1 MPPDL
6 KPNTGGFF
14 NFTPMK
20 NKNKLL
26 PNTQL
31 YWLSQFGGWF
41 IYWLV
46 LSLVNIMLNGN
57 EENRSELWQEQMG
70 LTIFLVI
77 GLLTTHFYRLYV
89 KQRKWI
95 LLPVGKLIVRVVL
108 SVFLLSFIILFTY
121 TAVLRL
127 LNIFSQES
135 LTNELLFLRI
145 FINVSVIIGL
155 WIATYFS
162 VQYFRNYRKAQ
173 VQKLMQ
179 EAQIKEATLN
189 KLRSQL
195 NPHFIF
201 NSLNSIR
208 ALISEDPEKAR
219 GSITALS
226 NIFRKTLQL
235 DKSTKVSF
243 NEELQIVK
251 DYLKLEKIRFEERLE
266 YNFEFD
272 DEIYSWQVPP
282 LMLQTLV
289 ENGIKHGIS
298 TLTKGGVINVK
309 GKVENDIA
317 VFVITNSGSLNDE
330 TENGRKKYGLKNTRE
345 RLQLL
350 YDGKGSILLKELD
363 NNTVQTTLTIP
374 K

>member
-6 KPNTGGFF
+6 KPYTGGFF
-14 NFTPMK
+14 NFTAME

-26 PNTQL
+26 ANSQL

-46 LSLVNIMLNGN
+46 LSLVNIMLNGGDA
-57 EENRSELWQEQMG
+57 NRAELWREQIG
-70 LTIFLVI
+70 LTIFLII
-77 GLLTTHFYRLYV
+77 GLLTTHFYRLFV
-89 KQRKWI
+89 KKRKWI
-95 LLPVGKLIVRVVL
+95 TLPVGQLILRVLISVFVL
-108 SVFLLSFIILFTY
+108 SFVILFTY
-121 TAVLRL
+121 AAVLWFF
-127 LNIFSQES
+127 NIFTFENLSS
-135 LTNELLFLRI
+135 KLLLLRI
-145 FINVSVIIGL
+145 FINVSVIISL

-179 EAQIKEATLN
+179 EALIKEATLN

-208 ALISEDPEKAR
+208 ALVSVDPEKAR
-219 GSITALS
+219 DSITALS

-235 DKSTKVSF
+235 DKSTKVTLS
-243 NEELQIVK
+243 EELQIVE

-266 YNFEFD
+266 YSFD
-272 DEIYSWQVPP
+272 LDNEVFTWQVPP

-298 TLTKGGVINVK
+298 TL
-309 GKVENDIA
+309 
-317 VFVITNSGSLNDE
+317 
-330 TENGRKKYGLKNTRE
+330 
-345 RLQLL
+345 
-350 YDGKGSILLKELD
+350 
-363 NNTVQTTLTIP
+363 
-374 K
+374 